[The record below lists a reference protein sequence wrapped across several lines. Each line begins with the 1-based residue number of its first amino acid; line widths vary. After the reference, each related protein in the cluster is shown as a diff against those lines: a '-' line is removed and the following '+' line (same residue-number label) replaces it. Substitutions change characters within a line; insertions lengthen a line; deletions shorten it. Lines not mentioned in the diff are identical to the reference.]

1 MNKNE
6 SKYFKSAEK
15 MQSALISLLDKKEYE
30 MITVKGIWEEA
41 GVNPGAEL

>member
-15 MQSALISLLDKKEYE
+15 MHTALLTLLDSKDFELISVKE
-30 MITVKGIWEEA
+30 I
-41 GVNPGAEL
+41 